1 VSAVTAPPTPG
12 AAGGAAS
19 TRRGLL
25 LAVAAVLSA
34 VAVLAAALAAVAAMR
49 SSRVHA
55 VDAARDD
62 ALAAVASGIPVVL
75 SYDYRHLKADFA
87 RAEARLTP
95 RFRKQYDAT
104 TAKQVEPLAAKYHAT
119 SSAQVSAAAVVDASP
134 DRAVV
139 LVFVTQLATNTN
151 LSAPRPDQSRINV
164 TVVRSGDRWLID
176 RLAPL

>member
-1 VSAVTAPPTPG
+1 MSAAP
-12 AAGGAAS
+12 S
-19 TRRGLL
+19 RRGLV
-25 LAVAAVLSA
+25 LALTTVLSA
-34 VAVLAAALAAVAAMR
+34 VAVLAGALAAVAAMR
-49 SSRVHA
+49 GSHDQA
-55 VDAARDD
+55 VDAARDN
-62 ALAAVASGIPVVL
+62 ALAAAVSGVPVVL

-139 LVFVTQLATNTN
+139 LVFVSQLATNTN
-151 LSAPRPDQSRINV
+151 LTAPRSDQSRINV
-164 TVVRSGDRWLID
+164 TVVRAGDRWLID